1 MDLILECQI
10 GLYVTAI
17 LRMIGDMQE
26 QLNMIEKMVATIKT
40 LSDSD

>member
-17 LRMIGDMQE
+17 LRMIGDMEE
-26 QLNMIEKMVATIKT
+26 QLKMIEKMIETIKQ